1 MGDSSSSRWQEL
13 SRRTRVTS
21 DVMKSSRLP
30 RIKILFGRS
39 LVRSMA
45 DRVWCRSV
53 LASRTKVPGPVGM
66 RSREGDEPG
75 DRAEEPGIPAYCR
88 SPSTSHRYPDRNTP
102 FGGREQPHHR
112 TYRHLLVNCTSVG
125 VFTLPMNLSRIP
137 LLSFAL
143 GLFHGIASAQ
153 VPCAAPPNCIA
164 DPTLSALGGGDMN
177 SGGPYNLNSW
187 SISHGTPTLFGNDS
201 PSNTT
206 GCSIWMWSYSG
217 SGEGVYTCYNF
228 QQGQTY
234 EVCLWVRNT
243 NAITGGGNLQ
253 VWMTNGIGEFI
264 GPVSPATIGDGQ
276 LINASWVNDPD
287 WTPLTFTVTPSSTY
301 SQLLLF
307 PYMAGPPIGNLQYEL
322 QIDDIRVSPVGI
334 VPAGLAITAQPPAI
348 DACGAST
355 LCVTGAPAGSTITW
369 APATGLSATTG
380 TCVTATPCTTTT
392 YTATV
397 TTTPPCDNVCT
408 PSVTTAS
415 VSTTLTVQPLATTI
429 AGLSIAADPPTI
441 APCGASTLCLSGVP
455 AGSTITWA
463 PATGLS
469 ATTGTCVTATPCATT
484 TYTATVSTTTAC
496 GNTCP
501 PVTSTAAFTTTITVL
516 SPADPLTNVT
526 ITVDRATIAA
536 CDSATLCL
544 TGVPTGSSIVWS
556 PAIGLD
562 STSGT
567 CVKASPC
574 STTTYTASISST
586 LACGNSCPPFTSTAT
601 RSATV
606 TVIPPDGTLP
616 DVRISVDPPN
626 IAWCDSATLCLSG
639 LPDGSSITWSP
650 ATGLS
655 SATGV
660 CVKASP
666 CTTTTYTATVA
677 AVYACSPDCPPAPA
691 NATVLATVTVAPPAI
706 ALRSEGAVRC
716 GDDLRLLV
724 DRNADACGTGSWQGP
739 SGMDQPSDT
748 VLIPALAPEQL
759 GSWSYRFT
767 HPSGTCSITAE
778 VLTLTAEGTTAEHFL
793 PNAFSPNGD
802 GINERFLPSSAYGF
816 TNYNLTLFDR
826 WGRVVQEV
834 RDATGWDGTS
844 KGGPVPNGIYAW
856 RAEYVLACDP
866 RPRQVTGHVMCL
878 R

>member
-1 MGDSSSSRWQEL
+1 
-13 SRRTRVTS
+13 
-21 DVMKSSRLP
+21 
-30 RIKILFGRS
+30 
-39 LVRSMA
+39 
-45 DRVWCRSV
+45 
-53 LASRTKVPGPVGM
+53 M

-201 PSNTT
+201 PSNAT

-264 GPVSPATIGDGQ
+264 GTVSPATIGDGQ
-276 LINASWVNDPD
+276 LINDSWVNDPD
-287 WTPLTFTVTPSSTY
+287 WTPLTFTVTPTSTY

-307 PYMAGPPIGNLQYEL
+307 PYMAGPPIGNLQHEL

-348 DACGAST
+348 AACGAST

-484 TYTATVSTTTAC
+484 TYTATVTALISCGNTCPPVNASATLSTTVTVQPLVDPLAGASITADPPTIAACGASILCLAGVPVGSTIVWSPATGLSATTGTCVTATPCATTTYTATVSTTTAC

-526 ITVDRATIAA
+526 ITVDPATIAA

-816 TNYNLTLFDR
+816 
-826 WGRVVQEV
+826 
-834 RDATGWDGTS
+834 
-844 KGGPVPNGIYAW
+844 
-856 RAEYVLACDP
+856 ACSCPCSCPSPSTP
-866 RPRQVTGHVMCL
+866 RPGSSSPP
-878 R
+878 